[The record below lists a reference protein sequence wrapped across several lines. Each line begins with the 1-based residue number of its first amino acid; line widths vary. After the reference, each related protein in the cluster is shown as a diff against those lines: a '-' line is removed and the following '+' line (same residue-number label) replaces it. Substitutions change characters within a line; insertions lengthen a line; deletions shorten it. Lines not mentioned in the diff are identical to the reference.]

1 LHDYAEAH
9 ASRSPSSHHANGHLV
24 RAVVLTVRP
33 AEDQIVVFVVGAEHG
48 AIGGLLLLAVLPD
61 HFSG

>member
-1 LHDYAEAH
+1 MQADPLHPKL
-9 ASRSPSSHHANGHLV
+9 ASQGRHANGHLV